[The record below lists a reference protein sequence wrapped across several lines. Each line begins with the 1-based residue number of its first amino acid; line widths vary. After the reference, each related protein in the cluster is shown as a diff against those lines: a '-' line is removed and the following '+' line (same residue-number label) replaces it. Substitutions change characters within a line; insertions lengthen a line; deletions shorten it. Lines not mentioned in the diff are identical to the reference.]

1 MAHPRVDQL
10 RFARSEWR
18 RGLRGLSDE
27 DARTRLD
34 PMNSISWMVG
44 HLAWHERLVWLERGK
59 GMRVEP
65 DLDLVANGAPAT
77 TPALDAMWTAW
88 RRVVDLA
95 DPFMD
100 ALTTRD
106 LEVPLPFDGRTNAPA
121 AGSQIQ
127 RITYHYWSHIGE
139 ASAVRQLLGHTRL
152 AQFVGDIESQAPY
165 RPED

>member
-18 RGLRGLSDE
+18 RGLRGLTDE
-27 DARTRLD
+27 DARRRLE
-34 PMNSISWMVG
+34 PMNSISWMIG
-44 HLAWHERLVWLERGK
+44 HLAWHERLVWLERGQ
-59 GMRVEP
+59 GLGVEP
-65 DLDLVANGAPAT
+65 ALDLVASGAPAS
-77 TPALDAMWTAW
+77 TPGLDEMWAAW
-88 RRVVDLA
+88 KRVVALA

-100 ALTTRD
+100 DLTTEA

-139 ASAVRQLLGHTRL
+139 ASAVRQILGHKRL

-165 RPED
+165 RREA